1 MKNELTVRTEVISVE
16 FACSNYQRIASIPR
30 PEFSSDVI
38 RVKPLWKTLGLS
50 EKHTKDSDIMVYDFS
65 GTYRPGL
72 GYSNGHVNLRWYD
85 SVYAKSTKHYRYQ
98 INGKDPVHQK
108 SGFMVRQV
116 EVYYTSVILDRQD
129 KLDTLGV

>member
-50 EKHTKDSDIMVYDFS
+50 EKRTKDSDIMVYDFS

-98 INGKDPVHQK
+98 IKK

>member
-50 EKHTKDSDIMVYDFS
+50 EKRTKDSDIMVMISQELTAPDLVTVT
-65 GTYRPGL
+65 GTL
-72 GYSNGHVNLRWYD
+72 
-85 SVYAKSTKHYRYQ
+85 
-98 INGKDPVHQK
+98 I
-108 SGFMVRQV
+108 
-116 EVYYTSVILDRQD
+116 
-129 KLDTLGV
+129 